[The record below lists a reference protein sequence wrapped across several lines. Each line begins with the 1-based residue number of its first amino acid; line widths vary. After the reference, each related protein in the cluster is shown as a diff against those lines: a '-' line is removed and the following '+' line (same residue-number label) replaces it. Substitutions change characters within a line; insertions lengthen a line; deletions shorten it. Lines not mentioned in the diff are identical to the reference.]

1 MQEAGHESHVPGA
14 VPSSQLSPRP
24 LAPSLELR
32 QTHPGITDH
41 SDTERGDRESIMGD
55 EDQVNG
61 VVTEENGGADTE
73 TAELTQA
80 VPESSEAPENGQ
92 AEAAQEKESV
102 VNETEEPEKPEEQ
115 NKNIKTV
122 ANILHKV
129 KEDTEMSSDQKID
142 TLSML
147 LTKFV
152 AENGV

>member
-1 MQEAGHESHVPGA
+1 
-14 VPSSQLSPRP
+14 
-24 LAPSLELR
+24 
-32 QTHPGITDH
+32 
-41 SDTERGDRESIMGD
+41 MG

-61 VVTEENGGADTE
+61 VVTEENGAAETE
-73 TAELTQA
+73 AAPEQTQPVPEASEASEAPENGQVELEAAPEPEQTQA
-80 VPESSEAPENGQ
+80 VPETSEAPENGQ
-92 AEAAQEKESV
+92 AEAAPEQESV
-102 VNETEEPEKPEEQ
+102 ANETEKPEEQ

-122 ANILHKV
+122 ANILHRV

>member
-1 MQEAGHESHVPGA
+1 
-14 VPSSQLSPRP
+14 
-24 LAPSLELR
+24 
-32 QTHPGITDH
+32 
-41 SDTERGDRESIMGD
+41 MGD

-80 VPESSEAPENGQ
+80 VPEASEAPENGQ
-92 AEAAQEKESV
+92 AEAAPEKESV
-102 VNETEEPEKPEEQ
+102 VNETEKPEEQ

>member
-1 MQEAGHESHVPGA
+1 
-14 VPSSQLSPRP
+14 
-24 LAPSLELR
+24 
-32 QTHPGITDH
+32 
-41 SDTERGDRESIMGD
+41 MGE

-61 VVTEENGGADTE
+61 VVTEENGAAETE
-73 TAELTQA
+73 AAPEQTQA
-80 VPESSEAPENGQ
+80 VPETSEAAESGQAELEAVSEPEKTQAVPETSEAPENGQ
-92 AEAAQEKESV
+92 AEAAPEQKSV
-102 VNETEEPEKPEEQ
+102 AKPEEE

-122 ANILHKV
+122 ANILHRV

>member
-1 MQEAGHESHVPGA
+1 
-14 VPSSQLSPRP
+14 
-24 LAPSLELR
+24 
-32 QTHPGITDH
+32 
-41 SDTERGDRESIMGD
+41 MGD

-80 VPESSEAPENGQ
+80 VPEASEAPENGQ
-92 AEAAQEKESV
+92 AEEAPEKESV
-102 VNETEEPEKPEEQ
+102 VNETEKPEEQ